1 VTKKVGPAN
10 LTIRFQPATRRTS
23 NPPRC
28 RCLYP
33 CAAAGR
39 TEREHCQIAMEALI
53 SAAEK
58 GGIVMLAHIAML
70 RALNHGDRDPAAGT
84 APQARQALQDRQMI

>member
-1 VTKKVGPAN
+1 
-10 LTIRFQPATRRTS
+10 
-23 NPPRC
+23 
-28 RCLYP
+28 
-33 CAAAGR
+33 
-39 TEREHCQIAMEALI
+39 MEALI

-84 APQARQALQDRQMI
+84 APQARQARQALQDRQMI